1 MHPLLYCLTCL
12 FCLNHTAPTAM
23 PQNLLPVQIGLLHFR
38 LQWQPVPLLMR
49 NGLITMYQVVYN
61 DFQFN
66 TTMSP
71 VDVTD
76 NVLPNRVYVVS
87 VAAIG
92 YLGQL
97 GPPAIL
103 PNFTTQQT
111 GK

>member
-1 MHPLLYCLTCL
+1 MHPFLYCLPCL
-12 FCLNHTAPTAM
+12 FCLNRTAPTAM
-23 PQNLLPVQIGLLHFR
+23 PQNLLPVQIGVLFFR
-38 LQWQPVPLLMR
+38 LDWQPVPLLMR
-49 NGLITMYQVVYN
+49 NGPITMYQVVYN

-97 GPPAIL
+97 GPPATL

-111 GK
+111 GE